1 MDNQRLLTWG
11 LFIMMA
17 WFTYQTW
24 QADYNA
30 PPPAETAPAST
41 DALPAGD
48 TLPTADAPPTLPEVE
63 APAAGTAEPIPA
75 TDAETLDA
83 PIITVT
89 TDVFDVRIDT
99 RGGTIIEATM
109 LGYPVSKDNPDLLV
123 QTLSPNAAN
132 FGLLRTGLRGGVV
145 ADHTVLY
152 DFESQQYTLD
162 AGDTIVVPLSWVNDE
177 GLRVEK
183 RLTFT
188 RGSYQVDIEQ
198 TVSNGSQA
206 PWTGDF
212 YVQLLR
218 RHFEQERSMF
228 DVDSYSF
235 DGPIIYDG
243 ESSEKLDRGDLVKG
257 ESYNASLANAWVA
270 SIQHHFLNA
279 IVPVRDI
286 QHAYRVDSANST
298 MVASVVSPKHT
309 VAPGGTHTFETRT
322 FIGPKLQAQLEE
334 LDPRL
339 KLTVDYGIL
348 TILSQPM
355 FWLLS
360 LAFSYVANWGV
371 AIILITILIKLVFY
385 KLTESSG
392 RSMAKMRTLQPRMQA
407 LQDRY
412 KDDRQALSQAMM
424 DLYKREKVN
433 PVAGCLPILV
443 QMPFFLAFYWVLV
456 ESVEMRQAPF
466 ALWLTD
472 LSSRDPYFIL
482 PLIMGAAMLI
492 QQKLNPAPTDPV
504 QARVMQIMPI
514 MFTGFFAFFPSG
526 LVLYWA
532 TNTLLSIAQQWK
544 INRVVEAEAK
554 ANKSKGGKGRKNKA
568 PSDD

>member
-1 MDNQRLLTWG
+1 
-11 LFIMMA
+11 MMA

-24 QADYNA
+24 QTDYNT
-30 PPPAETAPAST
+30 PPPRAAAEAPANE
-41 DALPAGD
+41 ALPA
-48 TLPTADAPPTLPEVE
+48 ADAPPALPEIS
-63 APAAGTAEPIPA
+63 APADEVPDTGVVSEAVPS
-75 TDAETLDA
+75 ETPL
-83 PIITVT
+83 ITVT
-89 TDVFDVRIDT
+89 TDVFEVRIDT
-99 RGGTIIEATM
+99 RGGTIVEATM
-109 LGYPVSKDNPDLLV
+109 LKYPVSKDNPDVLV
-123 QTLSPNAAN
+123 QTLADNAAN
-132 FGLLRTGLRGGVV
+132 FGLIRTGLRGGAI

-152 DFESQQYTLD
+152 DYEADAYTLGSDD
-162 AGDTIVVPLSWVNDE
+162 ALVVPLTWVNDD

-188 RGSYQVDIEQ
+188 RGSYQIDIEK
-198 TVSNGSQA
+198 TVTNGSDA
-206 PWTGDF
+206 AWSGDF

-218 RHFEQERSMF
+218 RSFAAERSMF

-235 DGPIIYDG
+235 DGAIVYDG
-243 ESSEKLDRGDLVKG
+243 DSSEKLDRDDLLKG
-257 ESYNASLANAWVA
+257 QSYNASLANGWVA

-279 IVPVRDI
+279 IVPLRDV
-286 QHAYRVDSANST
+286 QHAYRVDTANTT
-298 MVASVVSPKHT
+298 MVASVVSPKRS
-309 VAPGGTHTFETRT
+309 VAPGESHTFETRT
-322 FIGPKLQAQLEE
+322 FVGPKLQSQLEE
-334 LDPRL
+334 LDPTL

-360 LAFSYVANWGV
+360 LAYDYVANWGL

-407 LQDRY
+407 LQERY

-466 ALWLTD
+466 VLWLTD

-532 TNTLLSIAQQWK
+532 TNTILSIAQQWK

-554 ANKSKGGKGRKNKA
+554 AEKNKGSKGRKGKTQG
-568 PSDD
+568 DD

>member
-11 LFIMMA
+11 LFLMMA

-24 QADYNA
+24 QTDYHT
-30 PPPAETAPAST
+30 PPPAAEPQAPVA
-41 DALPAGD
+41 DEA
-48 TLPTADAPPTLPEVE
+48 LPTADAPPTLPEVS
-63 APAAGTAEPIPA
+63 APNDEPPA
-75 TDAETLDA
+75 TAATPTTEAGDA
-83 PIITVT
+83 PLITVT
-89 TDVFDVRIDT
+89 TDVFELTIDT
-99 RGGTIIEATM
+99 RGGTIVEATM
-109 LGYPVSKDNPDLLV
+109 LKYPVSKENPDLLV
-123 QTLSPNAAN
+123 QTLSRDANN
-132 FGLLRTGLRGGVV
+132 FGLIRSGLRGGVI

-152 DFESQQYTLD
+152 DFESDAYTLGSD
-162 AGDTIVVPLSWVNDE
+162 DSLVVPLTWTNE
-177 GLRVEK
+177 QGLRVEK

-188 RGSYQVDIEQ
+188 RGSYQIDIDQ
-198 TVSNGSQA
+198 TVTNSSGE
-206 PWTGDF
+206 PWSGDF

-218 RHFEQERSMF
+218 RSFPADRSMF

-235 DGPIIYDG
+235 DGAIVYDG
-243 ESSEKLDRGDLVKG
+243 DSSEKLDRDDLLKG
-257 ESYNASLANAWVA
+257 ESYNASLANGWAA
-270 SIQHHFLNA
+270 SIEHHFLNA
-279 IVPVRDI
+279 IVPVRDV
-286 QHAYRVDSANST
+286 QHAYRVDTANST
-298 MVASVVSPKHT
+298 MIASVVSPKRT
-309 VAPGGTHTFETRT
+309 VAPGQSHTFEMRT
-322 FIGPKLQAQLEE
+322 FVGPKLQSQLEE
-334 LDPRL
+334 LAPSL

-360 LAFSYVANWGV
+360 LAYDYVANWGL
-371 AIILITILIKLVFY
+371 AIILVTILIKLVFY

-407 LQDRY
+407 LQERY

-466 ALWLTD
+466 VLWLTD

-532 TNTLLSIAQQWK
+532 TNTVLSIAQQWK
-544 INRVVEAEAK
+544 INRVVEAETK
-554 ANKSKGGKGRKNKA
+554 AEKNKGGKSRKGKTQG
-568 PSDD
+568 DD